1 MVIKH
6 SRYRGPRRFSL
17 LHFGRVMVNCD
28 IFNVA
33 IEHFVHETFDESG
46 KTGRVLG
53 CLLAMGTF
61 FNQFPQTMLNEY
73 YFDINLVILQMAEFL
88 CECIGAKASG
98 DVARFCNLAP
108 HNPARLVEESH
119 NMRAQME
126 TGINTFARWWAAQN
140 ADAWKSIELKMQAA
154 MYEMTQAI
162 DFPLK
167 SCFLDFLRK
176 LELRMAEIRYDN
188 AGRQP

>member
-1 MVIKH
+1 
-6 SRYRGPRRFSL
+6 
-17 LHFGRVMVNCD
+17 MVNCD

-46 KTGRVLG
+46 RTGRVLG
-53 CLLAMGTF
+53 CLLAMATF
-61 FNQFPQTMLNEY
+61 FNQFPQTMVNEY
-73 YFDINLVILQMAEFL
+73 YYDINLVILQMTEFL

-98 DVARFCNLAP
+98 DVARFSNLAP
-108 HNPARLVEESH
+108 HNPARLIEESA

-126 TGINTFARWWAAQN
+126 RGIGEFTRCWCTQS
-140 ADAWKSIELKMQAA
+140 ADARKIIEFKMQAA

-167 SCFLDFLRK
+167 SCLLDFLRK
-176 LELRMAEIRYDN
+176 IELRMYQIRWDN
-188 AGRQP
+188 PGRQP